1 MWVGLLLNMGVELGF
16 VENRKQRTKM
26 GQREDERGGRRWLE
40 GVGDTG
46 LSLGMILTCDDAQS
60 PITYSF
66 LG

>member
-40 GVGDTG
+40 GLETLACHWV
-46 LSLGMILTCDDAQS
+46 
-60 PITYSF
+60 
-66 LG
+66 